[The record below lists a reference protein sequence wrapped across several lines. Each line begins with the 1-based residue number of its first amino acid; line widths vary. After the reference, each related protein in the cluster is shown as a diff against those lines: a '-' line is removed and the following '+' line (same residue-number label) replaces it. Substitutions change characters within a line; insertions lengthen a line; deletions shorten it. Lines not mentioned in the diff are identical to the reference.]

1 MLQNQPKALSK
12 IIFVSIAVL
21 GFALIRNFED
31 ALFYDPFLN
40 FFKGAYTS
48 KAIPE
53 VLEWKL
59 YLSLFIRYFLNTV
72 LSLFVIYALFKN
84 KEFLNLALFLY
95 VVFFSILLLL
105 LIGTIHFFSEKLML
119 LFYIRRF
126 LIQPIFLLLFIPGFY
141 FQKYHFQKQNL

>member
-1 MLQNQPKALSK
+1 MY
-12 IIFVSIAVL
+12 VTVL
-21 GFALIRNFED
+21 ILLLVAIRGFENE
-31 ALFYDPFLN
+31 LFYDPFLN

-59 YLSLFIRYFLNTV
+59 YLSLFIRYFLNTI
-72 LSLFVIYALFKN
+72 LSLFVIHSLFKN
-84 KEFLNLALFLY
+84 KEFFNVALFLY
-95 VVFFSILLLL
+95 VIFFIILLLL

-141 FQKYHFQKQNL
+141 FQQYQFQKQNL